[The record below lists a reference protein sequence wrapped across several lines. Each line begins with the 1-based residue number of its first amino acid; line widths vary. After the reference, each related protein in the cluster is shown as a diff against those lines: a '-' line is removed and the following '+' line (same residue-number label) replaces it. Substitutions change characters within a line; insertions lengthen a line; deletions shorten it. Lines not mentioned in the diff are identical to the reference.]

1 MDGKIGRFFGF
12 ATQLYACI
20 LRLPLREPGLY
31 EAPGPTHSRDAASG
45 DKDEPQMAK
54 TFLIALALLSAALAP
69 TVSAAQPNAQSFVN
83 DIQTGIASYYA
94 RKFEGRRTANGDTFR
109 HDSLTAAHPSLP
121 FGTVVRVTSIDRER
135 SVIVRI
141 TDRLPSK
148 RAVIDLTQKAAAQLD
163 MLSAGRTRVS
173 IQVLEWGKG
182 GARALRHAAQQTPVV
197 LSAATELL
205 TPSAYS
211 ADESR

>member
-1 MDGKIGRFFGF
+1 
-12 ATQLYACI
+12 
-20 LRLPLREPGLY
+20 
-31 EAPGPTHSRDAASG
+31 
-45 DKDEPQMAK
+45 MAK
-54 TFLIALALLSAALAP
+54 NFFAALAL
-69 TVSAAQPNAQSFVN
+69 VSAAATPTISAAQSNAQSFVD
-83 DIQTGIASYYA
+83 DIQTGVASYYA
-94 RKFEGRRTANGDTFR
+94 RKFEGRRTASGDTFR

-148 RAVIDLTQKAAAQLD
+148 RAVIDLTQRAAAQLD

-182 GARALRHAAQQTPVV
+182 SARVLRHVAQQTPVV
-197 LSAATELL
+197 LTAATELL
-205 TPSAYS
+205 TSAV
-211 ADESR
+211 APAEDLH

>member
-1 MDGKIGRFFGF
+1 
-12 ATQLYACI
+12 
-20 LRLPLREPGLY
+20 
-31 EAPGPTHSRDAASG
+31 
-45 DKDEPQMAK
+45 MAK
-54 TFLIALALLSAALAP
+54 SFLAVLALVSAAAAP
-69 TVSAAQPNAQSFVN
+69 TVSAGQSNAQSFVD

-94 RKFEGRRTANGDTFR
+94 RKFEGRRTASGDTFR

-182 GARALRHAAQQTPVV
+182 GARALRQAAQQTPIV

-205 TPSAYS
+205 TAPTPA
-211 ADESR
+211 ADDLR

>member
-1 MDGKIGRFFGF
+1 
-12 ATQLYACI
+12 
-20 LRLPLREPGLY
+20 
-31 EAPGPTHSRDAASG
+31 
-45 DKDEPQMAK
+45 MAK
-54 TFLIALALLSAALAP
+54 TFFAVLSLISAATLPA
-69 TVSAAQPNAQSFVN
+69 VCAAQSSAQSFVD

-94 RKFEGRRTANGDTFR
+94 RKFEGRRTASGDTFR

-182 GARALRHAAQQTPVV
+182 GARALRHVAQQTPVV

-205 TPSAYS
+205 TSSANPSE
-211 ADESR
+211 DLR